1 MEAIHWSEKKEEVI
15 IGLECCSRPVD
26 DRCDECPYERISYD
40 ECSRQLRKDA
50 LELLRHGA
58 PQLRVDNVP
67 RREGALLL
75 TVDDVPHWD
84 GAVWLEFKVISG
96 ANGQGGTWAFY
107 VAEQRPNFNFQLQR
121 ELQQLTRLPIDT
133 YGYYWRC
140 WSKRPTDEQRE
151 GTEWL

>member
-1 MEAIHWSEKKEEVI
+1 MGETTNGMDLTREALIK
-15 IGLECCSRPVD
+15 GLQICTDPRVEG
-26 DRCDECPYERISYD
+26 CDGCPLKSDGVTCQIKLMRQAAE
-40 ECSRQLRKDA
+40 QLRKD
-50 LELLRHGA
+50 
-58 PQLRVDNVP
+58 
-67 RREGALLL
+67 ALLL

-96 ANGQGGTWAFY
+96 ANGQGGTWAFF

-151 GTEWL
+151 AAEWF

>member
-1 MEAIHWSEKKEEVI
+1 MGETTNGLDLTREAVI
-15 IGLECCSRPVD
+15 KGLQICTDPRVEG
-26 DRCDECPYERISYD
+26 CDGCPLKSDGVTCQIKLM
-40 ECSRQLRKDA
+40 RQA
-50 LELLRHGA
+50 AELLRHGA

-75 TVDDVPHWD
+75 SVDDVPHWD
-84 GAVWLEFKVISG
+84 GAIWLEFKVISG
-96 ANGQGGTWAFY
+96 MGQGGTWAFY

-151 GTEWL
+151 AAEWF